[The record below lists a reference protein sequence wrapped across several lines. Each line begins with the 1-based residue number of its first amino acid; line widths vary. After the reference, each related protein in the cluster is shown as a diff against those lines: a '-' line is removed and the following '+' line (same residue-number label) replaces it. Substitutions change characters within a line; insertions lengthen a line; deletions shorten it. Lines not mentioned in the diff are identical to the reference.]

1 MIAKERDQQIVEEK
15 LRVSKKKKKNLIV
28 NFTKM
33 HMVKCGFFLNFFIML
48 GFWNYSGLGEMWN
61 LVLLDVLVCHVR
73 ILERIE
79 RHLEHVI

>member
-1 MIAKERDQQIVEEK
+1 
-15 LRVSKKKKKNLIV
+15 
-28 NFTKM
+28 M

-61 LVLLDVLVCHVR
+61 LVILDVLVCHVR